1 VDSKEPALTHLRV
14 LVAALAERA
23 GAGSVVLFVPRDAGP
38 ALIAYHDV
46 NQSALDIAHSVWAR
60 RREDLRAGRIV
71 PYGHAAVWPLFDGP
85 ELAAFLYLDRI
96 PADFPDDDSRAHAAD
111 ITARLR
117 RLVVPSRV
125 ATYLATGLSL
135 AEAADEVERDRL
147 VMALD
152 LCGGNVA
159 AAARHLG
166 IARETLYKRAHRLD
180 VEIRKLRQRRLG
192 RA

>member
-1 VDSKEPALTHLRV
+1 MDSKEPALTHLRV

-23 GAGSVVLFVPRDAGP
+23 GATSVVLFVPRDAGP
-38 ALIAYHDV
+38 ALVAYHDV
-46 NQSALDIAHSVWAR
+46 TQAALDIAHSVWAR
-60 RREDLRAGRIV
+60 KREELRAGRIV
-71 PYGHAAVWPLFDGP
+71 SYGHAVVWPLFDGP
-85 ELAAFLYLDRI
+85 ELAAFLYLDRT
-96 PADFPDDDSRAHAAD
+96 PPDFPDDDSRAHGAD

-117 RLVVPSRV
+117 RVLLPSRV

-152 LCGGNVA
+152 LCGGNVT

-166 IARETLYKRAHRLD
+166 ITRETLYKRAHRLE
-180 VEIRKLRQRRLG
+180 VEIRKVRQRRLG

>member
-1 VDSKEPALTHLRV
+1 M
-14 LVAALAERA
+14 
-23 GAGSVVLFVPRDAGP
+23 VLFVPRDAGP
-38 ALIAYHDV
+38 ALVAYHDV
-46 NQSALDIAHSVWAR
+46 TQSALDIAHSVWAR

-117 RLVVPSRV
+117 RLIVPSRV

-180 VEIRKLRQRRLG
+180 VEIHKLRQRRLR